1 MVSLTLTE
9 VIAGVTE
16 VGTYA
21 VTLIGQGIDLFVDH
35 PVLLL
40 FVGAGFTSIGIRYG
54 IRMLKSAKKMA

>member
-1 MVSLTLTE
+1 MSLTITQ
-9 VIAGVTE
+9 VISNVTE

-21 VTLIGQGIDLFVDH
+21 VTLIGLGIDLFVDH

-40 FVGAGFTSIGIRYG
+40 FVGAGFVAIGIRYG